1 MLMIVGFVLA
11 FIAFFVATMMTFQG
25 DLPVPVAVIISALNI
40 SFNGCFLLLVYKWNS
55 RYAIPMA

>member
-11 FIAFFVATMMTFQG
+11 FIAFFVATMMTFQ
-25 DLPVPVAVIISALNI
+25 V
-40 SFNGCFLLLVYKWNS
+40 LVYKWNS